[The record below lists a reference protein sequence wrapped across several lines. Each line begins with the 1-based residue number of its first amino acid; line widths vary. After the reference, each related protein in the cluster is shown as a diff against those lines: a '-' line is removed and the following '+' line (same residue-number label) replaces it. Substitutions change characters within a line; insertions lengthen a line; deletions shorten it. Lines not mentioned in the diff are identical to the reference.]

1 MSGFRLAVGSRRVR
15 LFMKIVMFGAAALA
29 FGACSGGAPVQAQ
42 DGNAVIGIQTSQLS
56 IVIENKVGMPLT
68 DVDVSIV
75 PIGNATEFKKF
86 VGRME
91 NAEKKDI
98 ALGGFYGRDGTG
110 FNLRVVKPRLVRVT
124 GKDLTGKA
132 YTVETRWQ

>member
-1 MSGFRLAVGSRRVR
+1 MSGFRVAPGSRRAR
-15 LFMKIVMFGAAALA
+15 LFMKIVMFGTAALA
-29 FGACSGGAPVQAQ
+29 LGACSDGEGVQAQ

-56 IVIENKVGMPLT
+56 IVVENKVGMPLT
-68 DVDVSIV
+68 DVNVAIV
-75 PIGNATEFKKF
+75 PVGGATEFKKF

-98 ALGGFYGRDGTG
+98 ALGGFYGRDGTT

-124 GKDLTGKA
+124 GKDLNAKT
-132 YTVETRWQ
+132 YSVETRWQ